1 MCERVCTNACER
13 CEHASALQ
21 LSATKFAATL
31 FIPTRSGNRENEYLY
46 FFFLSFFPSFFSCFS
61 PISIEDGKKKEKE
74 IKFLDFEITE
84 GKKEE
89 TNENVRIES
98 VSLFLSGRERRYC
111 TETQH
116 EIPMDGMEKLL
127 KCNTNISN

>member
-1 MCERVCTNACER
+1 MRVNDANTRVRCNYPQLNSLLLYLSQLGREIVKTNI
-13 CEHASALQ
+13 SIF
-21 LSATKFAATL
+21 S
-31 FIPTRSGNRENEYLY
+31 
-46 FFFLSFFPSFFSCFS
+46 FFLSFLLSFPVSRQSRS
-61 PISIEDGKKKEKE
+61 RMEKKKK